1 MSTHLVEQE
10 ESEAQVLQVLGELE
24 SKTYRLT
31 ELLGELERRLD
42 AILKPDGTET
52 CDKLNLDAPD
62 LCPLSIAITAQ
73 IRRTKGSIDQVG
85 ALLERLAI

>member
-1 MSTHLVEQE
+1 MSTHPIESC
-10 ESEAQVLQVLGELE
+10 ESEAQVLQVFGELE

-42 AILKPDGTET
+42 AVLKPLGTKACE
-52 CDKLNLDAPD
+52 KSNLDAPD

-85 ALLERLAI
+85 GLLERLAI

>member
-1 MSTHLVEQE
+1 MSTHPVEPC
-10 ESEAQVLQVLGELE
+10 ESETQVLQVLSELE

-42 AILKPDGTET
+42 AVLKPFATDVCE
-52 CDKLNLDAPD
+52 KSNLDAPD

-73 IRRTKGSIDQVG
+73 ISRTKGSIDQVG
-85 ALLERLAI
+85 ELLERLAI